1 MDSENFQAG
10 NRSIRSHSL
19 KPTTPAF
26 STPKKRST
34 TRLRI
39 QLAFVLPGGGSEAQ
53 SDIGISGFFI
63 SQSSAAIMIA
73 VFFVQ
78 HNFPDSYTSGDD
90 NWSYLKGAINGSSF
104 LIMPG
109 ILNWF
114 TADIAY
120 HHVHHLSERIPNYR
134 LRRCHED
141 MQNNFGEV
149 KRLRL
154 NQLWDCFSL
163 ILWDDE
169 SLQLV
174 SAKQPFKR

>member
-1 MDSENFQAG
+1 
-10 NRSIRSHSL
+10 
-19 KPTTPAF
+19 
-26 STPKKRST
+26 
-34 TRLRI
+34 
-39 QLAFVLPGGGSEAQ
+39 
-53 SDIGISGFFI
+53 
-63 SQSSAAIMIA
+63 MIA

-90 NWSYLKGAINGSSF
+90 NWNYLKGAINGSSF

-141 MQNNFGEV
+141 KQNNFGEV